1 MTRMICRR
9 WRGCAAGLLCFGLTP
24 LCAQETLP
32 EQGAWNSGALS
43 GYAWGDRDLDSVP
56 VNFHIGYTLFKGKPR
71 LPLPAGALEVAVEPF
86 FAAVTRHSD
95 REGADAS
102 LEAGLM
108 LGVFS
113 YHIDLGR
120 GWSPYLEG
128 GVGIL
133 RHDFEGYKLGGGFQ
147 LHPDVGRGPGR
158 PHRRRLVPALGL
170 SLPTLVQRRTL
181 QRESGPRH
189 PVLHGGFALRAPRS
203 LTQGPPGRDLSRQPR
218 RLP

>member
-9 WRGCAAGLLCFGLTP
+9 WRGCFAGLLCFGLTP

-32 EQGAWNSGALS
+32 EQGAWHTGALS
-43 GYAWGDRDLDSVP
+43 GYAWGDRNLDSVP

-95 REGADAS
+95 REGTDAS

-128 GVGIL
+128 GVGVL
-133 RHDFEGYKLGGGFQ
+133 RHDFEGYKLGGGFNFTQ
-147 LHPDVGRGPGR
+147 MLGAGLAARIGADWSLRLGYRYRHSSNAGLYEENRG
-158 PHRRRLVPALGL
+158 LDTQSFMAGL
-170 SLPTLVQRRTL
+170 LYAP
-181 QRESGPRH
+181 
-189 PVLHGGFALRAPRS
+189 RAP
-203 LTQGPPGRDLSRQPR
+203 
-218 RLP
+218 